1 MQENRQKKSLIKQ
14 NISLYLA
21 NKGVSDY
28 EYYKV
33 SGTTRGILGQNNGIS
48 EDNISRFLA
57 YAPDVNHEWLLT
69 GRGSMLKTKCADNS
83 NSVHADTPTT
93 YKDTHFQLNSQEI
106 KQENELNS
114 TLPTNTIT
122 PDALDVKPIHLPRST
137 EKKEEKQVVY
147 LYDFEASAGLR
158 ALFENNRQNII
169 DTIKI
174 PNLPKCDGAIHIV
187 GDSMYPLLK
196 SGDIILYKQMP
207 LELGNLLYGEM
218 YLLSYDIDGDD
229 YIVVKYIRKSDQG
242 EPFVTLGSEN
252 PAHAPRD
259 IDFRRVSALA
269 LVKASVRINCMI

>member
-1 MQENRQKKSLIKQ
+1 MSKKDRLLDLIRNFSNGNKSEFARMIGVSPQ
-14 NISLYLA
+14 AINTWISRDTFDIETIYSKCVNIS
-21 NKGVSDY
+21 
-28 EYYKV
+28 
-33 SGTTRGILGQNNGIS
+33 
-48 EDNISRFLA
+48 
-57 YAPDVNHEWLLT
+57 PEWLLT
-69 GRGSMLKTKCADNS
+69 GKGPMLKS
-83 NSVHADTPTT
+83 EREEPQV
-93 YKDTHFQLNSQEI
+93 E
-106 KQENELNS
+106 
-114 TLPTNTIT
+114 
-122 PDALDVKPIHLPRST
+122 VKPIHHPRST
-137 EKKEEKQVVY
+137 EKKEETQVVY

-158 ALFENNRQNII
+158 ALFDNNRQNII

-207 LELGNLLYGEM
+207 LDINNLLYGEM

-229 YIVVKYIRKSDQG
+229 YIVVKYIRKSEQG

-259 IDFRRVSALA
+259 IDFRRITALA

>member
-1 MQENRQKKSLIKQ
+1 MDINKRFEAIINSVYKGNQSAFAKAIGVTPTVIANVVGTRQGKPSFDVISKVCANA
-14 NISLYLA
+14 NISA
-21 NKGVSDY
+21 
-28 EYYKV
+28 
-33 SGTTRGILGQNNGIS
+33 
-48 EDNISRFLA
+48 
-57 YAPDVNHEWLLT
+57 EWLLT
-69 GRGSMLKTKCADNS
+69 GEGDMLKSAREEAE
-83 NSVHADTPTT
+83 V
-93 YKDTHFQLNSQEI
+93 EI
-106 KQENELNS
+106 
-114 TLPTNTIT
+114 
-122 PDALDVKPIHLPRST
+122 KPIHQPRSA
-137 EKKEEKQVVY
+137 EKKEETQVVY

-158 ALFENNRQNII
+158 SLFDNSRQNII

-207 LELGNLLYGEM
+207 LDINNLLYGEM

-229 YIVVKYIRKSDQG
+229 YIVVKYIRKSEQG

-259 IDFRRVSALA
+259 IDFRRITALA

>member
-1 MQENRQKKSLIKQ
+1 MSKKDRLLDLIGNFSNGNKSEFARMIGVSPQ
-14 NISLYLA
+14 AINTWISRDTFDIETIYSKCVNIS
-21 NKGVSDY
+21 
-28 EYYKV
+28 
-33 SGTTRGILGQNNGIS
+33 
-48 EDNISRFLA
+48 
-57 YAPDVNHEWLLT
+57 PEWLLT
-69 GRGSMLKTKCADNS
+69 GKGPMLKS
-83 NSVHADTPTT
+83 EREEPQV
-93 YKDTHFQLNSQEI
+93 E
-106 KQENELNS
+106 
-114 TLPTNTIT
+114 
-122 PDALDVKPIHLPRST
+122 VKPIHHPRST
-137 EKKEEKQVVY
+137 EKKEETQVVY

-158 ALFENNRQNII
+158 ALFDNNRQNII

-207 LELGNLLYGEM
+207 LDINDLLYGEM

-229 YIVVKYIRKSDQG
+229 YIVVKYIRKSEQG

-259 IDFRRVSALA
+259 IDFRRITALA

>member
-1 MQENRQKKSLIKQ
+1 MSKKDRLLDLIGNFSNGNKSEFARMIGVSPQ
-14 NISLYLA
+14 AINTWISRDTFDIETIYSKCVNIS
-21 NKGVSDY
+21 
-28 EYYKV
+28 
-33 SGTTRGILGQNNGIS
+33 
-48 EDNISRFLA
+48 
-57 YAPDVNHEWLLT
+57 PEWLLT
-69 GRGSMLKTKCADNS
+69 GKGPMLKS
-83 NSVHADTPTT
+83 EREEPQV
-93 YKDTHFQLNSQEI
+93 E
-106 KQENELNS
+106 
-114 TLPTNTIT
+114 
-122 PDALDVKPIHLPRST
+122 VKPIHHPRST
-137 EKKEEKQVVY
+137 EKKEETQVVY

-158 ALFENNRQNII
+158 ALFDNNRQNII

-207 LELGNLLYGEM
+207 LDINNLPYGEM

-229 YIVVKYIRKSDQG
+229 YIVVKYIRKSEQG

-259 IDFRRVSALA
+259 IDFRRITALA